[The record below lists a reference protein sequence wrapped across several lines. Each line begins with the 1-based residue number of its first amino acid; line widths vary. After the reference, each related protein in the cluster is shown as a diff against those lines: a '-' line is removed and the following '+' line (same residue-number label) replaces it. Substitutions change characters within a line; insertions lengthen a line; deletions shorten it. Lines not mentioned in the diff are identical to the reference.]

1 MNPQS
6 LRMCA
11 GPHGEQ
17 APELVRRPL
26 QFSEGEQQ
34 RYGDLDSLVLWG
46 HRVVLVMHTFPC
58 KSSILPQELRL
69 LAGPHGEQAPEL
81 LKSPLQF
88 LEAAQ
93 QRYGDLVSLVLG
105 GERVVLV
112 SGPEATRQV
121 VVEDAEIWIKD
132 GTAFFPGSALAG
144 NGLLVSDGEVWR
156 RQRRLSSPAFRQ
168 TAVSS
173 FLCLKR

>member
-1 MNPQS
+1 
-6 LRMCA
+6 
-11 GPHGEQ
+11 
-17 APELVRRPL
+17 
-26 QFSEGEQQ
+26 
-34 RYGDLDSLVLWG
+34 
-46 HRVVLVMHTFPC
+46 
-58 KSSILPQELRL
+58 
-69 LAGPHGEQAPEL
+69 